1 LQEYKKENRLTL
13 RLGAGKVLDSTRLL
27 MKRTLAFLG
36 REELLEALEARRNKR

>member
-1 LQEYKKENRLTL
+1 LQEWENGDRLTL

-27 MKRTLAFLG
+27 VKRTLAFLG